1 MYHGKGKFTNAA
13 GDVFEGNFSEGVRK
27 GAGVLKEK
35 CNLELTNKRFAN
47 NKFFIF
53 QREMNLIAIG
63 KIVYYSMSIIVY
75 F

>member
-13 GDVFEGNFSEGVRK
+13 LDVFEGNFSEGVRK

-35 CNLELTNKRFAN
+35 CNLKLINKRFSN

-53 QREMNLIAIG
+53 
-63 KIVYYSMSIIVY
+63 
-75 F
+75 